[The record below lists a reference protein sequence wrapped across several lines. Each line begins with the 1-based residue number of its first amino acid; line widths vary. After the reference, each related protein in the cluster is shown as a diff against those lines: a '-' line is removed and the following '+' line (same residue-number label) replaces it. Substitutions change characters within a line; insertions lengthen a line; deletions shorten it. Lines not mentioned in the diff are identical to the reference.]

1 MVDLFAHQPARYV
14 ANGLAAAGVHFSVL
28 WLCLVPGQLGSAGV
42 ANLLASLAGIAASF
56 VGNRYF
62 VFRAGAEPIWA
73 QLARFWVL
81 YAMLSAMHGLVL
93 LAWTDLLGLDYRI
106 GFLLGAAL
114 QAVITYFGG
123 KHWVF
128 RA

>member
-1 MVDLFAHQPARYV
+1 MVTPLEHQAVRYLV
-14 ANGLAAAGVHFSVL
+14 NGLVAAGLHFAVL
-28 WLCLVPGQLGSAGV
+28 WLCLGPGQLASAGL

-73 QLARFWVL
+73 QLARFWML
-81 YAMLSAMHGLVL
+81 YAMLSAMHGLIL
-93 LAWTDLLGLDYRI
+93 LAWTDLLGFDYRI
-106 GFLLGAAL
+106 GFLLGAGL

-128 RA
+128 KP